1 MRDIRFD
8 QGVRDGIVRR
18 HAGGG
23 EEVGRRPQGRG
34 SGGHRQGGDFLDEK
48 TGGKFTGQIAQA
60 EDFVAGKVTGDEPDD
75 DAGRARRE
83 P

>member
-1 MRDIRFD
+1 MGSFD
-8 QGVRDGIVRR
+8 DMQAAAKKLAADHKGEVREGIDK
-18 HAGGG
+18 A
-23 EEVGRRPQGRG
+23 
-34 SGGHRQGGDFLDEK
+34 GDFLDEK